1 MLLAEDVAS
10 KFLEFSMRDAKYIT
24 PLKLQKLMYF
34 AYGAYAKLHD
44 KPLFGEEFQAWRLG
58 PVLRTIF
65 HKFKF
70 FGGENI
76 KDYGHN
82 GRIVNL
88 KEHGFIFETQM
99 DKETE
104 ELIENVWNQLKD
116 VDAKTLSD
124 WTHLNNSPWHQSYE
138 ENKNNPINF
147 KEVKDYFTRILSA

>member
-34 AYGAYAKLHD
+34 AYGVYAKNHE
-44 KPLFGEEFQAWRLG
+44 KPLFDECFQAWKNA

-70 FGGENI
+70 FGRENI
-76 KDYGHN
+76 KDYGNN

-88 KEHGFIFETQM
+88 KEHGFIFETKM

-104 ELIENVWNQLKD
+104 ELIEYIWNELKD
-116 VDAKTLSD
+116 IDVKKLSD
-124 WTHLNNSPWHQSYE
+124 WTRLNNSPWQKSYE

-147 KEVKDYFTRILSA
+147 KEVKDYFTRILLF